1 MAIGELVLKYCFG
14 TNFINALTFL
24 VIKRAIFVILEIFP
38 FFNKEMTIIPFL
50 RFKIVAIFKPGRKL
64 KTE

>member
-1 MAIGELVLKYCFG
+1 MAIGKLVLKYCFG

-38 FFNKEMTIIPFL
+38 FSIVEMIIDVSLLEFHN
-50 RFKIVAIFKPGRKL
+50 R
-64 KTE
+64 